1 MKIAFAFSSEI
12 LTDSQVS
19 GIVSYDLH
27 SRDDL
32 AAAIV

>member
-1 MKIAFAFSSEI
+1 MKIAFALSLETF
-12 LTDSQVS
+12 TDSQVS

-27 SRDDL
+27 TRDDL